1 MTMTR
6 IDSRRLSLAKFPI
19 FCTHL
24 IVAIIVLVYADSIIY
39 GDSEQSVASKN
50 EAISP
55 LLQSYHHNSA
65 GGLIKSDVSHLVLR
79 SMQEET
85 IEVGRENT
93 RPLVPP
99 LNVTEEERIAW
110 FRSMLS
116 EFHIFKSDKSAKQ
129 FHGRVLEFFNKEC
142 EGQFFMTWIS
152 PARSFGSR
160 EFLTMESLFKA
171 HPRGCLMILSRT
183 MDSKCGYRILK
194 PLKDSGF
201 KVHAVTPDLSFLL
214 KNTPAESWFAE
225 MKRGKRDPGEIPLA
239 QNLSNLIRLAVLYK
253 YGGVYLDTDFI
264 VLKSF
269 FGLRN
274 SIGAQ
279 SVDVVSKNW
288 TRLNNAVLI
297 FDMNHHLLYKFME
310 EFALTFDGN
319 KWGHNG
325 PYLVSR
331 VVLRVQNRPGYNFT
345 ILPPLAFYPVDW
357 SRIGGL
363 FKKPGSPAHSRWI
376 REKLLQLNGETYGV
390 HLWNKQSSREVV
402 EEGSIMQRLISDRCI
417 ICNDI
422 YSSSRILIK

>member
-1 MTMTR
+1 MTR
-6 IDSRRLSLAKFPI
+6 IDSRLLSLANFHV
-19 FCTHL
+19 FCTL
-24 IVAIIVLVYADSIIY
+24 SIVAIIFIVNAHKIIY
-39 GDSEQSVASKN
+39 SNSERSLASNN

-55 LLQSYHHNSA
+55 LLQNYDHNSA
-65 GGLIKSDVSHLVLR
+65 GRLIKSDVSRLVLH
-79 SMQEET
+79 SMQDET

-99 LNVTEEERIAW
+99 FNVTEEERIAW
-110 FRSMLS
+110 FRSKLP
-116 EFHIFKSDKSAKQ
+116 EFHILKSDKSAKQ

-171 HPRGCLMILSRT
+171 HPRGCLMIISRS
-183 MDSKCGYRILK
+183 MDSKHGYRILK
-194 PLKDSGF
+194 PLQDSGF
-201 KVHAVTPDLSFLL
+201 KVHAVTPDLSFLFN
-214 KNTPAESWFAE
+214 NTPAKTWFAG
-225 MKRGKRDPGEIPLA
+225 MKRGNRDP
-239 QNLSNLIRLAVLYK
+239 
-253 YGGVYLDTDFI
+253 
-264 VLKSF
+264 
-269 FGLRN
+269 GLRN

-279 SVDVVSKNW
+279 SADVVSKNW

-297 FDMNHHLLYKFME
+297 FDANHPLLHKFMK

-331 VVLRVQNRPGYNFT
+331 VVLRVQNRPGYNLT

-357 SRIGGL
+357 NRIGGL

-376 REKLLQLNGETYGV
+376 KAKLLQLSGETYGV

-402 EEGSIMQRLISDRCI
+402 QEGSIMQRLISDHCI

-422 YSSSRILIK
+422 

>member
-1 MTMTR
+1 MTR
-6 IDSRRLSLAKFPI
+6 IDSRLLSLANFHV
-19 FCTHL
+19 FCTL
-24 IVAIIVLVYADSIIY
+24 SIVAIIFIVNADKIIY
-39 GDSEQSVASKN
+39 GNSERSLASNN

-55 LLQSYHHNSA
+55 LLQNYDHNSA
-65 GGLIKSDVSHLVLR
+65 GRLIKSDVSRFVLH
-79 SMQEET
+79 SMQDET

-99 LNVTEEERIAW
+99 FNVTEEERIAW
-110 FRSMLS
+110 FRSKLP
-116 EFHIFKSDKSAKQ
+116 EFHILKSDKSAKQ

-171 HPRGCLMILSRT
+171 HPRGCLMIISRS
-183 MDSKCGYRILK
+183 MDSKHGYRILK
-194 PLKDSGF
+194 PLQDSGF
-201 KVHAVTPDLSFLL
+201 KVHAVTPDLSFLFN
-214 KNTPAESWFAE
+214 NTPAKTWFAG
-225 MKRGKRDPGEIPLA
+225 MKRGNRDP
-239 QNLSNLIRLAVLYK
+239 
-253 YGGVYLDTDFI
+253 
-264 VLKSF
+264 
-269 FGLRN
+269 GLRN

-279 SVDVVSKNW
+279 SADVVSKNW

-297 FDMNHHLLYKFME
+297 FDANHPLLHKFMK

-357 SRIGGL
+357 NRIGGL
-363 FKKPGSPAHSRWI
+363 FKRPGSPAHSRWI
-376 REKLLQLNGETYGV
+376 KAKLLQLSGETYGV

-402 EEGSIMQRLISDRCI
+402 QEGSIMQRLISDHCI

-422 YSSSRILIK
+422 

>member
-1 MTMTR
+1 MTR
-6 IDSRRLSLAKFPI
+6 IDSRLLSLAKFHV
-19 FCTHL
+19 FCTL
-24 IVAIIVLVYADSIIY
+24 SIVAIIFIVHTDSIIY
-39 GDSEQSVASKN
+39 SDSEQSLASNN

-55 LLQSYHHNSA
+55 LLQNYDRSSA
-65 GGLIKSDVSHLVLR
+65 GRLINSDVSRLVLR

-99 LNVTEEERIAW
+99 FNVTEEERIAW
-110 FRSMLS
+110 FRSKLP
-116 EFHIFKSDKSAKQ
+116 EFHILKSDKSAKQ
-129 FHGRVLEFFNKEC
+129 FHGRVLEFFNKDC

-152 PARSFGSR
+152 PVRSFGSR

-171 HPRGCLMILSRT
+171 HPHGCLMIISRSL
-183 MDSKCGYRILK
+183 DSKHGYRILK
-194 PLKDSGF
+194 PLQDSGF
-201 KVHAVTPDLSFLL
+201 KVHAVTPDLSFLFN
-214 KNTPAESWFAE
+214 NTPAKTWFAG
-225 MKRGKRDPGEIPLA
+225 MKRGNRDP
-239 QNLSNLIRLAVLYK
+239 
-253 YGGVYLDTDFI
+253 
-264 VLKSF
+264 
-269 FGLRN
+269 GLRN

-279 SVDVVSKNW
+279 SVDAVSKNW

-297 FDMNHHLLYKFME
+297 FDANHPLLHKFMK

-357 SRIGGL
+357 NRIGGL
-363 FKKPGSPAHSRWI
+363 FKKPGSPAHLRWI
-376 REKLLQLNGETYGV
+376 KAKLLQLSGETYGV

-402 EEGSIMQRLISDRCI
+402 QEGSIMQRLISNNCI

-422 YSSSRILIK
+422 YSSSRILSK

>member
-1 MTMTR
+1 MTR
-6 IDSRRLSLAKFPI
+6 IDSRLLSLANFHV
-19 FCTHL
+19 FCTL
-24 IVAIIVLVYADSIIY
+24 SIVAIIFIVNAHKIIY
-39 GDSEQSVASKN
+39 GNSERSLASNN

-55 LLQSYHHNSA
+55 LLQNYDHNSA
-65 GGLIKSDVSHLVLR
+65 GRLIKSDVSRLVLH
-79 SMQEET
+79 SMQDET

-99 LNVTEEERIAW
+99 FNVTEEERIAW
-110 FRSMLS
+110 FRSKLP
-116 EFHIFKSDKSAKQ
+116 EFHILKSDKSAKQ

-142 EGQFFMTWIS
+142 EGQFFMTWIL

-160 EFLTMESLFKA
+160 EFLTTESLFKA
-171 HPRGCLMILSRT
+171 HPRGCLMIISRS
-183 MDSKCGYRILK
+183 MDSKHGYRILK
-194 PLKDSGF
+194 PLQDSGF
-201 KVHAVTPDLSFLL
+201 KVHAVTPDLSFLFN
-214 KNTPAESWFAE
+214 NTPAKTWFAG
-225 MKRGKRDPGEIPLA
+225 MKRGNRDP
-239 QNLSNLIRLAVLYK
+239 
-253 YGGVYLDTDFI
+253 
-264 VLKSF
+264 
-269 FGLRN
+269 GLRN

-297 FDMNHHLLYKFME
+297 FDANHPLLHKFMK

-357 SRIGGL
+357 NRIGGL

-376 REKLLQLNGETYGV
+376 KAKLLQLSGETYGV

-402 EEGSIMQRLISDRCI
+402 QEGSIMQRLMSDHCI

-422 YSSSRILIK
+422 

>member
-1 MTMTR
+1 MTR
-6 IDSRRLSLAKFPI
+6 IDSRLLSLAKFHV
-19 FCTHL
+19 FCTL
-24 IVAIIVLVYADSIIY
+24 SIVVIIFIVYADNIIY
-39 GDSEQSVASKN
+39 SNSERSLPSNN

-55 LLQSYHHNSA
+55 LLQNYDHNSA
-65 GGLIKSDVSHLVLR
+65 GRLIKSDVSRLVLR
-79 SMQEET
+79 SMQDET

-99 LNVTEEERIAW
+99 FNVTEEERIAW
-110 FRSMLS
+110 FRSKLPQ
-116 EFHIFKSDKSAKQ
+116 FHILKSDKSAKQ

-171 HPRGCLMILSRT
+171 HPRGCLMIISRS
-183 MDSKCGYRILK
+183 MDSEHGYRILK
-194 PLKDSGF
+194 PLQDSGF
-201 KVHAVTPDLSFLL
+201 KVHAVTPDLSFLFN
-214 KNTPAESWFAE
+214 NTPAKPWFAG
-225 MKRGKRDPGEIPLA
+225 MKRGNRDPGEIPLA

-269 FGLRN
+269 SGLRN

-279 SVDVVSKNW
+279 SVHVVSKNW

-297 FDMNHHLLYKFME
+297 FDANHPLLHKFMK

-357 SRIGGL
+357 NRIGGL
-363 FKKPGSPAHSRWI
+363 FKKPRSPAHSRWI
-376 REKLLQLNGETYGV
+376 KAKLLQLSGETYGV

-402 EEGSIMQRLISDRCI
+402 QEGSIMQRLISDHCI

-422 YSSSRILIK
+422 YSSSRILSK

>member
-1 MTMTR
+1 MTR
-6 IDSRRLSLAKFPI
+6 IDSRLLSLANFHV
-19 FCTHL
+19 FCTL
-24 IVAIIVLVYADSIIY
+24 SIVAIIFIVNAHKIIY
-39 GDSEQSVASKN
+39 GNSERSLASNN

-55 LLQSYHHNSA
+55 LLQNYDHNSA
-65 GGLIKSDVSHLVLR
+65 GRLIKSDVSRLVLH
-79 SMQEET
+79 SMQDET

-99 LNVTEEERIAW
+99 FNVTEEERIAW
-110 FRSMLS
+110 FRSKLP
-116 EFHIFKSDKSAKQ
+116 EFHILKSDKSAKQ

-160 EFLTMESLFKA
+160 EFLTTESLFKA
-171 HPRGCLMILSRT
+171 HPRGCLMIISRS
-183 MDSKCGYRILK
+183 MDSKHGYRILK
-194 PLKDSGF
+194 PLQDSGF
-201 KVHAVTPDLSFLL
+201 KVHAVTPDLSFLFN
-214 KNTPAESWFAE
+214 NTPAKTWFAG
-225 MKRGKRDPGEIPLA
+225 MKRGNRDP
-239 QNLSNLIRLAVLYK
+239 
-253 YGGVYLDTDFI
+253 
-264 VLKSF
+264 
-269 FGLRN
+269 GLRN

-279 SVDVVSKNW
+279 SADVVSKNW

-297 FDMNHHLLYKFME
+297 FDANHPILHKFMK

-357 SRIGGL
+357 NRIGGL

-376 REKLLQLNGETYGV
+376 KAKLLQLSGETYGV

-402 EEGSIMQRLISDRCI
+402 QEGSIMQRLISDHCI

-422 YSSSRILIK
+422 

>member
-1 MTMTR
+1 MTR
-6 IDSRRLSLAKFPI
+6 IDSCLLSLANFHV
-19 FCTHL
+19 FCTL
-24 IVAIIVLVYADSIIY
+24 SIVAIIFIVNADKIIY
-39 GDSEQSVASKN
+39 SNSERSLASDN

-55 LLQSYHHNSA
+55 LLQNYDHNSA
-65 GGLIKSDVSHLVLR
+65 GRLIKSDVSRLVLH
-79 SMQEET
+79 SMQDET

-99 LNVTEEERIAW
+99 FNVTEEERIAW
-110 FRSMLS
+110 FRSKLP
-116 EFHIFKSDKSAKQ
+116 EFHILKSDKSAKQ

-171 HPRGCLMILSRT
+171 HPRGCLMIISRS
-183 MDSKCGYRILK
+183 MDSKHGYRILK
-194 PLKDSGF
+194 PLQDSGF
-201 KVHAVTPDLSFLL
+201 KVHAVTPDLSFLFN
-214 KNTPAESWFAE
+214 NTPAKTWFAG
-225 MKRGKRDPGEIPLA
+225 MKRGNRDP
-239 QNLSNLIRLAVLYK
+239 
-253 YGGVYLDTDFI
+253 
-264 VLKSF
+264 
-269 FGLRN
+269 GLRN

-279 SVDVVSKNW
+279 SADVVSKNW

-297 FDMNHHLLYKFME
+297 FDANHPLLHKFMK

-357 SRIGGL
+357 NRIGGL

-376 REKLLQLNGETYGV
+376 KAKLLQLSGETYGV

-402 EEGSIMQRLISDRCI
+402 QEGSIMQRLISDHCI

-422 YSSSRILIK
+422 

>member
-19 FCTHL
+19 ICTHL

-65 GGLIKSDVSHLVLR
+65 GGLIKSD
-79 SMQEET
+79 
-85 IEVGRENT
+85 
-93 RPLVPP
+93 
-99 LNVTEEERIAW
+99 
-110 FRSMLS
+110 
-116 EFHIFKSDKSAKQ
+116 
-129 FHGRVLEFFNKEC
+129 
-142 EGQFFMTWIS
+142 
-152 PARSFGSR
+152 
-160 EFLTMESLFKA
+160 
-171 HPRGCLMILSRT
+171 
-183 MDSKCGYRILK
+183 CGYRILK

-269 FGLRN
+269 SGLRN

-297 FDMNHHLLYKFME
+297 FDMNHPLLYKFME

-363 FKKPGSPAHSRWI
+363 FKKPGSPAQSRWI
-376 REKLLQLNGETYGV
+376 REKLLQLSGETYGV

>member
-1 MTMTR
+1 MTR
-6 IDSRRLSLAKFPI
+6 IDSRLLSLANFHV
-19 FCTHL
+19 FCTL
-24 IVAIIVLVYADSIIY
+24 SIVAIIFIVNAHKIIY
-39 GDSEQSVASKN
+39 GNSERSLASNN

-55 LLQSYHHNSA
+55 LLQNYDHNSA
-65 GGLIKSDVSHLVLR
+65 GRLIKSDVSRLVLH
-79 SMQEET
+79 SMQDET

-99 LNVTEEERIAW
+99 FNVTEEERIAW
-110 FRSMLS
+110 FRSKLP
-116 EFHIFKSDKSAKQ
+116 EFHILKSDKSAKQ

-160 EFLTMESLFKA
+160 EFLTTESLFKA
-171 HPRGCLMILSRT
+171 HPRGCLMIISRS
-183 MDSKCGYRILK
+183 MDSKHGYRILK
-194 PLKDSGF
+194 PLQDSGF
-201 KVHAVTPDLSFLL
+201 KVHAVTPDLSFLFN
-214 KNTPAESWFAE
+214 NTPAKTWFAG
-225 MKRGKRDPGEIPLA
+225 MKRGNRDP
-239 QNLSNLIRLAVLYK
+239 
-253 YGGVYLDTDFI
+253 
-264 VLKSF
+264 
-269 FGLRN
+269 GLRN

-297 FDMNHHLLYKFME
+297 FDANHPLLHKFMK

-357 SRIGGL
+357 NRIGGL

-376 REKLLQLNGETYGV
+376 KAKLLQLSGETYGV

-402 EEGSIMQRLISDRCI
+402 QEGSIMQRLMSDHCI

-422 YSSSRILIK
+422 

>member
-1 MTMTR
+1 MTR
-6 IDSRRLSLAKFPI
+6 IDSCLLSLANFHV
-19 FCTHL
+19 FCTL
-24 IVAIIVLVYADSIIY
+24 SIVAIIFIVNADKIIY
-39 GDSEQSVASKN
+39 SNSERSLASDN

-55 LLQSYHHNSA
+55 LLQNYDHNSA
-65 GGLIKSDVSHLVLR
+65 GRLIKSDVSRLVLH
-79 SMQEET
+79 SMQDET

-99 LNVTEEERIAW
+99 FNVTEEERIAW
-110 FRSMLS
+110 FRSKLP
-116 EFHIFKSDKSAKQ
+116 EFHILKSDKSAKQ

-160 EFLTMESLFKA
+160 EFLTTESLFKA
-171 HPRGCLMILSRT
+171 HPRGCLMIISRS
-183 MDSKCGYRILK
+183 MDSKHGYRILK
-194 PLKDSGF
+194 PLQDSGF
-201 KVHAVTPDLSFLL
+201 KVHAVTPDLSFLFN
-214 KNTPAESWFAE
+214 NTPAKTWFAG
-225 MKRGKRDPGEIPLA
+225 MKRGNRDP
-239 QNLSNLIRLAVLYK
+239 
-253 YGGVYLDTDFI
+253 
-264 VLKSF
+264 
-269 FGLRN
+269 GLRN

-279 SVDVVSKNW
+279 SADVVSKNW

-297 FDMNHHLLYKFME
+297 FDANHPLLHKFMK

-357 SRIGGL
+357 NRIGGL

-376 REKLLQLNGETYGV
+376 KAKLLQLSGETYGV

-402 EEGSIMQRLISDRCI
+402 QEGSIMQRLISDHCI

-422 YSSSRILIK
+422 